1 MQSEKSVYSKKL
13 GLQGDATITLSADER
28 MIICEALAKAAPHE
42 VDILPL
48 LTLADRLTKGGD
60 CNEDGSRDFSRN

>member
-1 MQSEKSVYSKKL
+1 MQSKKSVYNKEL

-48 LTLADRLTKGGD
+48 VMLTDRIVKG
-60 CNEDGSRDFSRN
+60 EQQ